1 VRAADK
7 EDAMAAVRRYD
18 PFRELATLQ
27 ERMNRIF
34 DDTLAGA
41 SRRDDEPLA
50 ATWAPP
56 VDVLEKRDRIVL
68 TAELPGF
75 TEEQIQLRFEDGVL
89 RLEGER
95 RFEKEADEARYHCVE
110 RSYGRFSRAFRLPAN
125 VDEERIS
132 ASFSN
137 GLLVV
142 ELPKREEASPKSIR
156 ITTGGTP
163 IDVK

>member
-1 VRAADK
+1 
-7 EDAMAAVRRYD
+7 MAAVRRYD

-34 DDTLAGA
+34 DDTFSSA
-41 SRRDDEPLA
+41 SHREDEGLA

-75 TEEQIQLRFEDGVL
+75 SEDQVQLRFEDGVL
-89 RLEGER
+89 TLEGER
-95 RFEKEADEARYHCVE
+95 RFEKEVDEARYHCVE
-110 RSYGRFSRAFRLPAN
+110 RSYGRFSRSFRLPAN
-125 VDEERIS
+125 VDEEAIT
-132 ASFSN
+132 ATFVN

-142 ELPKREEASPKSIR
+142 ELPKREEARPKSIR
-156 ITTGGTP
+156 IRAGSP
-163 IDVK
+163 PAIDVK

>member
-1 VRAADK
+1 
-7 EDAMAAVRRYD
+7 MTAVRRYD

-34 DDTLAGA
+34 EDTLTGA
-41 SRRDDEPLA
+41 SRREDEPLA

-56 VDVLEKRDRIVL
+56 VDVLEKKDRLVL

-75 TEEQIQLRFEDGVL
+75 AEEQIQLRFEDGVL
-89 RLEGER
+89 TLEGER

-110 RSYGRFSRAFRLPAN
+110 RSYGRFSRSFRLPAN

-132 ASFSN
+132 ATFVD

-142 ELPKREEASPKSIR
+142 ELPKREEARPKSIR
-156 ITTGGTP
+156 IRTGGGAP

>member
-1 VRAADK
+1 
-7 EDAMAAVRRYD
+7 MTAVRRYD

-34 DDTLAGA
+34 DDTLSGA
-41 SRRDDEPLA
+41 SRREDEALT
-50 ATWAPP
+50 ATWTPP
-56 VDVLEKRDRIVL
+56 VDVLEKKDRLVL

-75 TEEQIQLRFEDGVL
+75 TEEQIQLRFDDGVL
-89 RLEGER
+89 TLEGER
-95 RFEKEADEARYHCVE
+95 RFEKKVDETRYHCVE

-132 ASFSN
+132 ATFLN

-142 ELPKREEASPKSIR
+142 ELPKREEARPKSIR
-156 ITTGGTP
+156 IRAGAGSP

>member
-1 VRAADK
+1 MT
-7 EDAMAAVRRYD
+7 AMRRHD

-27 ERMNRIF
+27 DRMNRIF
-34 DDTLAGA
+34 EDTLSGA
-41 SRRDDEPLA
+41 SRRDDEALA
-50 ATWAPP
+50 ATWTPP
-56 VDVLEKRDRIVL
+56 VDVLEKKDRIVL

-75 TEEQIQLRFEDGVL
+75 REDQIQLRFEDGVL
-89 RLEGER
+89 TLDGER

-110 RSYGRFSRAFRLPAN
+110 RSYGRFSRVFRLPAN

-132 ASFSN
+132 ATFAN

-142 ELPKREEASPKSIR
+142 ELPKREEAQPKSIR
-156 ITTGGTP
+156 IRTGGASP

>member
-1 VRAADK
+1 
-7 EDAMAAVRRYD
+7 MAAVRRHD
-18 PFRELATLQ
+18 PYRELASLQ

-34 DDTLAGA
+34 DDTFSSAT
-41 SRRDDEPLA
+41 RREEDALA

-68 TAELPGF
+68 TAELPGLSA
-75 TEEQIQLRFEDGVL
+75 EQVQLRFEDGVL
-89 RLEGER
+89 TLEGER
-95 RFEKEADEARYHCVE
+95 RFEKDADDARYHCVE

-132 ASFSN
+132 ATFVD

-142 ELPKREEASPKSIR
+142 ELPKRDEARPKSIR
-156 ITTGGTP
+156 NRTGGSGP
-163 IDVK
+163 VDVK

>member
-1 VRAADK
+1 
-7 EDAMAAVRRYD
+7 MAAVRRYD

-34 DDTLAGA
+34 DDTFTSA
-41 SRRDDEPLA
+41 SRREDEGLS
-50 ATWAPP
+50 ATWTPP

-75 TEEQIQLRFEDGVL
+75 AEDQVQLRFEDGVL
-89 RLEGER
+89 TLEGER
-95 RFEKEADEARYHCVE
+95 RFEKEVDEARYHCVE
-110 RSYGRFSRAFRLPAN
+110 RSYGRFSRSFRLPAN
-125 VDEERIS
+125 VDEEGIS
-132 ASFSN
+132 ATFVN

-142 ELPKREEASPKSIR
+142 ELPKREEVRPKSIR
-156 ITTGGTP
+156 IRAGGASA